1 MTKLSRQDVFERV
14 WNHYVVEGNPYSVD
28 DVFRGTKSTL
38 PLPSALSTRSEMSNH
53 VTKTFIRDLDK
64 CHDSSVNFAF
74 STANL
79 IRVRNIYARRFQ
91 RLFRR
96 TMKFYLINFAMTYG
110 LTVDSDI
117 ARTVHARSIASK
129 NKK

>member
-1 MTKLSRQDVFERV
+1 MNKLSRQDVFEKV
-14 WNHYVVEGNPYSVD
+14 WNHYVVEGNPYAVD
-28 DVFRGTKSTL
+28 DVFKGTKSVH
-38 PLPSALSTRSEMSNH
+38 PVPSALATRNELSNH

-74 STANL
+74 STANFMRIKNL
-79 IRVRNIYARRFQ
+79 YARRFQ

-117 ARTVHARSIASK
+117 ARTVHARKLARK